1 MTLEDWRVICKHA
14 IGQARR
20 GNASA
25 RSWLSHYVLGPAEL
39 LLAEGPEGESV
50 GWGRIQLREI
60 TVRLPES
67 VVTAREAAER
77 ERAAQADRLPVEQ
90 VDLEKGKSDEG
101 EHVESERERLERM
114 QKSREKGI
122 LQPQEGQG
130 PAFDGQDAIE
140 RLGRWQR

>member
-1 MTLEDWRVICKHA
+1 
-14 IGQARR
+14 
-20 GNASA
+20 
-25 RSWLSHYVLGPAEL
+25 
-39 LLAEGPEGESV
+39 V